1 VYDSK
6 KAVRR
11 RRAVLGLLVACSLIL
26 LTAYFGESAGGGL
39 HAVQRGFLE
48 AVSPIQE
55 GASRALKPVRDL
67 FGWFGD
73 TLDAKKQRDQLRA
86 EVRQWRNQAI
96 ANERAQRKASELAK
110 LVGLDRD
117 LSLDEMGPVSA
128 RVTGRSPTVW
138 FSTITIDKGSSD
150 GVRPYQPVITADGL
164 VGTVSTT
171 VARDTA
177 VVRLITDAASGV
189 TARVASSDVTGVVK
203 PAVGSPNDLRLE
215 YLRHADN
222 KVEVGQDLVTAGT
235 STGRLPSLFPPG
247 LPIGKV
253 TKVDQDEV
261 DVFQRVHLR
270 PFAQLRKLNFVQVL
284 TKPVREPQT

>member
-96 ANERAQRKASELAK
+96 ANERAQRRASELGK

-150 GVRPYQPVITADGL
+150 GVRPYQPVITGDGL

>member
-73 TLDAKKQRDQLRA
+73 TLDAKKQRDQLRT

-96 ANERAQRKASELAK
+96 ANERAQRKASELGK

-117 LSLDEMGPVSA
+117 LSLDEMAPVSA

-150 GVRPYQPVITADGL
+150 GVRPYQPVVTGDGL

-171 VARDTA
+171 VARDTS